1 MKTQLEKLVEDESFG
16 VGALDSETGIM
27 INKHK
32 DAIDFIFLFFED
44 RVEVYL
50 NLYDEN
56 EDSSAIIG
64 RDYLAVG
71 IGETLEEAKSNA
83 VLELDRQAY
92 SNIQ

>member
-16 VGALDSETGIM
+16 LGALDNETGIM
-27 INKHK
+27 FNEHK
-32 DAIDFIFLFFED
+32 DAVDFIFLFFAD

-56 EDSSAIIG
+56 EDSTAIIG

-71 IGETLEEAKSNA
+71 IGDTLEEAQDNA
-83 VLELDRQAY
+83 VFELDKQAY